1 MKRRFGR
8 SRRNKHDRRSLQ
20 RSGLTPDASDEEVK
34 RAYRA
39 LAKKYHPDMNPGD
52 AHAAEMMNKI
62 NAAYDQ
68 IKNPQPRTNT
78 QQRQYQDDPFAG
90 WYRQGYQQSWAQ
102 TDPMEAARRYIF
114 VQEYERP
121 LRELQM
127 VPEAQRTGAVVL
139 FCRRRQH
146 ESRQPRAR
154 LRADHARVRHGPDQ
168 RGIRRA
174 REQIGRSGTAY
185 HDRQTGFG
193 FEGVDLNRTCCGLCA
208 ALQFLSC
215 LFGGPRLPG
224 HPVLLR

>member
-1 MKRRFGR
+1 MIDDPY
-8 SRRNKHDRRSLQ
+8 SVL
-20 RSGLTPDASDEEVK
+20 GLTPDASDEEVK

-114 VQEYERP
+114 VQEYERA
-121 LRELQM
+121 LRELQT
-127 VPEAQRTGAVVL
+127 VPEAQRTAQWYYLAACCTNLGYL
-139 FCRRRQH
+139 FPFLFLLPFGDFFKSYLFTYLVCIVFSSFYFPSASLMRYFPYSFFAIGFATSRRR
-146 ESRQPRAR
+146 SLSIQP
-154 LRADHARVRHGPDQ
+154 
-168 RGIRRA
+168 
-174 REQIGRSGTAY
+174 
-185 HDRQTGFG
+185 
-193 FEGVDLNRTCCGLCA
+193 
-208 ALQFLSC
+208 FL
-215 LFGGPRLPG
+215 
-224 HPVLLR
+224 

>member
-1 MKRRFGR
+1 MIDDPY
-8 SRRNKHDRRSLQ
+8 SVL
-20 RSGLTPDASDEEVK
+20 GLTPDASDEEVK

-114 VQEYERP
+114 VQEYERA
-121 LRELQM
+121 LRELQT
-127 VPEAQRTGAVVL
+127 VPEAQRTAQWYYFAAVANTNLGNRVL
-139 FCRRRQH
+139 GYEQIT
-146 ESRQPRAR
+146 RAC
-154 LRADHARVRHGPDQ
+154 AMDPTNAEYAA
-168 RGIRRA
+168 A

-185 HDRQTGFG
+185 YDRQTGFG

-215 LFGGPRLPG
+215 LFGGRG
-224 HPVLLR
+224 CPVILCC

>member
-1 MKRRFGR
+1 MIDDPY
-8 SRRNKHDRRSLQ
+8 SVL
-20 RSGLTPDASDEEVK
+20 GLTPDASDEEVK

-114 VQEYERP
+114 VQEYERA
-121 LRELQM
+121 LRELQT
-127 VPEAQRTGAVVL
+127 VPEAQR
-139 FCRRRQH
+139 
-146 ESRQPRAR
+146 
-154 LRADHARVRHGPDQ
+154 
-168 RGIRRA
+168 
-174 REQIGRSGTAY
+174 TAY

-215 LFGGPRLPG
+215 LFGGRG
-224 HPVLLR
+224 CPVILCC

>member
-1 MKRRFGR
+1 MIDDPY
-8 SRRNKHDRRSLQ
+8 SVL
-20 RSGLTPDASDEEVK
+20 GLTPDASDEEVK

-39 LAKKYHPDMNPGD
+39 LAKISPGHEPGRRARGRDDEQDQRRLRPD
-52 AHAAEMMNKI
+52 
-62 NAAYDQ
+62 Q
-68 IKNPQPRTNT
+68 NPQPRTNT

-114 VQEYERP
+114 VQEYERA
-121 LRELQM
+121 LRELQT
-127 VPEAQRTGAVVL
+127 VPEAQRTAQWYYFAAVANTNLGNRVL
-139 FCRRRQH
+139 GYEQIT
-146 ESRQPRAR
+146 RAC
-154 LRADHARVRHGPDQ
+154 AMDPTNAEYAA
-168 RGIRRA
+168 A

-215 LFGGPRLPG
+215 LFGGRG
-224 HPVLLR
+224 CPVILCC